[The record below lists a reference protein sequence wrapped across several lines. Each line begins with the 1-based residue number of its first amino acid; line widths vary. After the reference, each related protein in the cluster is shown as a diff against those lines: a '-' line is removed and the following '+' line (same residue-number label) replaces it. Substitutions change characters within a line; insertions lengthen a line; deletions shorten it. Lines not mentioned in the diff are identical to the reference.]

1 MQTLH
6 GALVRECVCTDTW
19 NCLNMTTLNI
29 KTQLHNM
36 HIVVQDVYTAF
47 TVSYAFWSWLSA
59 QQSDRIILWEHYGNN
74 IRLPKHYSVAGESS
88 VTSDTTIWQGAQLA
102 IHFLHQVII
111 ITSDII
117 INQTSNRP
125 CAACLTPSHTC
136 QVCAQTVYTQS
147 ISEACKHTLTH
158 ARKHRVPQKKEQRL
172 RAKSHRIHHQR
183 KH

>member
-1 MQTLH
+1 M
-6 GALVRECVCTDTW
+6 V
-19 NCLNMTTLNI
+19 
-29 KTQLHNM
+29 
-36 HIVVQDVYTAF
+36 F

-74 IRLPKHYSVAGESS
+74 IRLPKHYSMAGESS
-88 VTSDTTIWQGAQLA
+88 VTSDTTVWQGAQLA
-102 IHFLHQVII
+102 IHFLHPVII

-147 ISEACKHTLTH
+147 ISEVCKHTRTH
-158 ARKHRVPQKKEQRL
+158 ALKHRVPQKRNKDQEPNHTGSIIKENISPRL
-172 RAKSHRIHHQR
+172 SCFICLSPLPDKSS
-183 KH
+183 